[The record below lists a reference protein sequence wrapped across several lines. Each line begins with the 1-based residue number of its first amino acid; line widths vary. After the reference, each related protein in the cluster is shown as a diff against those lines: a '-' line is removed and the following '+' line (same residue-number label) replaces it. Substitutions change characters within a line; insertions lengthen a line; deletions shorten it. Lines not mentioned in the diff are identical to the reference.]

1 MSEITNPHDKFFKS
15 SFSRLDVVQ
24 SFIEEVFPPQYRHK
38 INLNSLKLSNTS
50 FIDSELSEHLA
61 DLVYQAEYAGEPAMI
76 TLLFEHK
83 SYQEDFPEG
92 QLLRYMSN
100 IWREEQ
106 KQKKGKKRKNSTVV
120 IPIIIH
126 HGKSAW
132 KKVSMRT
139 QFGNPH
145 QDLLKFLPEFDYLL
159 FSLND
164 FSDSQIANF
173 KNTFLSTAAMLLK
186 HSRDEKEKFLKLE
199 AFLIEKIKVLDL
211 AHENDFITTIVY
223 YLETVSNLT
232 ANEIIIIFTK
242 VSKNVNNIAMT
253 AYEEIKQETTLNILK
268 GLVQNGV
275 IQNGVSMDLIAKS
288 FGLSIQKMEEMITK
302 LKNSNT

>member
-1 MSEITNPHDKFFKS
+1 MSEISNPHDKFFKS
-15 SFSRLDVVQ
+15 AFSRLDVVQ
-24 SFIEEVFPPQYRHK
+24 SFIEEVFPAQYRDK

-50 FIDSELSEHLA
+50 FIDNELSEHLA
-61 DLVYQAEYAGEPAMI
+61 DLVYHAEYAGEPATI

-83 SYQEDFPEG
+83 SYQEDFPEW
-92 QLLRYMSN
+92 QLLRYITN

-126 HGKSAW
+126 HGKSGW

-164 FSDSQIANF
+164 FSDAQIANF

-186 HSRDEKEKFLKLE
+186 HSRDEKAKFLQLE
-199 AFLIEKIKVLDL
+199 AFLIEKVKVLDL
-211 AHENDFITTIVY
+211 AHENDFISTIVY

-253 AYEEIKQETTLNILK
+253 AYEEIRQDTTLNNIRTLIL
-268 GLVQNGV
+268 NGA
-275 IQNGVSMDLIAKS
+275 SMELISKS
-288 FGLSIQKMEEMITK
+288 FGLSIQKIEEIIQKMK
-302 LKNSNT
+302 SSND

>member
-1 MSEITNPHDKFFKS
+1 MSEITNPHDKFFKA

-24 SFIEEVFPPQYRHK
+24 NFIEEVFPSQYRDN
-38 INLNSLKLSNTS
+38 INLNSLKLSNAT
-50 FIDSELSEHLA
+50 FIDNELSEHLA
-61 DLVYQAEYAGEPAMI
+61 DLVYQAEYAGEPALI

-100 IWREEQ
+100 IWRDEQ

-120 IPIIIH
+120 IPIIVH

-132 KKVSMRT
+132 KKVSMRR

-145 QDLLKFLPEFDYLL
+145 QDLLKFLPKFDYLL

-164 FSDSQIANF
+164 FSDVQIANF

-186 HSRDEKEKFLKLE
+186 HSRNEKKKLLE
-199 AFLIEKIKVLDL
+199 IESFLIEKLRTL
-211 AHENDFITTIVY
+211 ELLHENEFISTIFY
-223 YLETVSNLT
+223 YLHNSTHLT
-232 ANEIIIIFTK
+232 SKEIVIIFTK
-242 VSKNVNNIAMT
+242 VSTIVNNIAMT
-253 AYEEIKQETTLNILK
+253 ATEQLKEETTLNHVS
-268 GLVQNGV
+268 GLIKNGV
-275 IQNGVSMDLIAKS
+275 TIELISKS
-288 FGLSIQKMEEMITK
+288 FGLSIKKIEEMIAK
-302 LKNSNT
+302 MKGSNN

>member
-1 MSEITNPHDKFFKS
+1 MSEISNPHDKFFKA

-24 SFIEEVFPPQYRHK
+24 SFIEEVFPPQYRDK

-50 FIDSELSEHLA
+50 FIDNELSEHLA
-61 DLVYQAEYAGEPAMI
+61 DLVYQAKYAGEPAMI

-83 SYQEDFPEG
+83 SYQEDFPEW
-92 QLLRYMSN
+92 QLLRYMTN

-164 FSDSQIANF
+164 FSDAQIANF

-186 HSRDEKEKFLKLE
+186 HSRDEKAKFLQLE
-199 AFLIEKIKVLDL
+199 AFLIEKVKALDL
-211 AHENDFITTIVY
+211 AHENDFISTIVY
-223 YLETVSNLT
+223 YLDTVSNLT
-232 ANEIIIIFTK
+232 AKEIIIIFTK

-275 IQNGVSMDLIAKS
+275 SLDLIAKS
-288 FGLSIQKMEEMITK
+288 FGLSIQKIEEMVTK
-302 LKNSNT
+302 IKSSNN

>member
-15 SFSRLDVVQ
+15 TFSRLDVVQ
-24 SFIEEVFPPQYRHK
+24 NFIEEVFPVQHRDK
-38 INLNSLKLSNTS
+38 INLNSLKLSNST
-50 FIDSELSEHLA
+50 FIDNELSEHLA

-83 SYQEDFPEG
+83 SYQEDFPEW
-92 QLLRYMSN
+92 QLLRYMTN

-132 KKVSMRT
+132 KKVSMKT

-164 FSDSQIANF
+164 FSDEQIANF

-186 HSRDEKEKFLKLE
+186 HSRDEKAKFLRLE

-223 YLETVSNLT
+223 YLETVSHLT
-232 ANEIIIIFTK
+232 AKEIIIIFTK
-242 VSKNVNNIAMT
+242 VSINVNTIAMT

-268 GLVQNGV
+268 GL
-275 IQNGVSMDLIAKS
+275 IQNGVSLELIAKS
-288 FGLSIQKMEEMITK
+288 FGLSIQNIEEMVAKIK
-302 LKNSNT
+302 SSNN